1 LPVRGVWIP
10 DAASAG
16 DGTGKLPNEQVLAEA
31 CSRSHVTWDRDS
43 TTRSCG
49 ADLWNSVGKDDL
61 FFMGSAW
68 QADVKGARFART
80 GASVL
85 VCPDTWTPVT
95 RILLLD
101 EGILPVDN
109 LYGVAASLCRGLGVS
124 PVVLTLASSLRVA
137 RRRLESLRQPFDER
151 RVSAEFDLLAG
162 TIGHDAVSNVARWR
176 RCQLGV
182 VPRYDGPRWRQWLH
196 GGALSWHADAPAGL
210 ALLMLSLPRGGDSPV
225 DLFGDPRD
233 ATVSS
238 RTEEARMTSGGGAA
252 SILTTSGKPTTKVG
266 PG

>member
-1 LPVRGVWIP
+1 
-10 DAASAG
+10 
-16 DGTGKLPNEQVLAEA
+16 
-31 CSRSHVTWDRDS
+31 
-43 TTRSCG
+43 
-49 ADLWNSVGKDDL
+49 LWNSVGKDDL
-61 FFMGSAW
+61 LFMGSAW
-68 QADVKGARFART
+68 KADVKRARFART

-85 VCPDTWTPVT
+85 VCPDKWTPVT

-137 RRRLESLRQPFDER
+137 RRRRESLRQVFDER

-196 GGALSWHADAPAGL
+196 GVAPSWDAKTSASL
-210 ALLMLSLPRGGDSPV
+210 ALLMLPLARRCDSLV
-225 DLFGDPRD
+225 DLFRDPHD
-233 ATVSS
+233 ASVPC
-238 RTEEARMTSGGGAA
+238 RRQEARMTSGEEAA
-252 SILTTSGKPTTKVG
+252 LIATTSGKPITTVT